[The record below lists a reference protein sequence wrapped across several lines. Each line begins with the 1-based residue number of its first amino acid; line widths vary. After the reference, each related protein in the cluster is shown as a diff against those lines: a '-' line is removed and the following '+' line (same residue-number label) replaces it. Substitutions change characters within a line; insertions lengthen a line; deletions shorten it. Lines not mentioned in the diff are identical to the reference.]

1 MRALGASRATIL
13 GIVLLESCVLASLGG
28 AAGIVGGHGV
38 ASLGAS
44 LLAARGGLVMNL
56 FRISALEPAVFGS
69 VILLGAL
76 AGLLPAVLAY
86 RTDVAENLAPLS

>member
-1 MRALGASRATIL
+1 M
-13 GIVLLESCVLASLGG
+13 ESCTLASLGG
-28 AAGIVGGHGV
+28 AAGILGGHGV
-38 ASLGAS
+38 AYLGAS
-44 LLAARGGLVMNL
+44 LLATRSGLVMNL
-56 FRISALEPAVFGS
+56 FRISALEPVVFGS